1 MAQDTHLQSLGP
13 WADTTSIQ
21 ENQMEK
27 EADMD
32 VDDNAM
38 NDIDDV
44 DDAQDAQC
52 VDIAGAIETN
62 KELEV
67 AIDQKDE

>member
-1 MAQDTHLQSLGP
+1 
-13 WADTTSIQ
+13 
-21 ENQMEK
+21 MEK

-38 NDIDDV
+38 NDIDDD